1 MRAKSAGRAAPSLLR
16 ISAGRWAGRRLEVPV
31 GARPTSGRA
40 REALFDILQ
49 ARVNGARVLDLYSG
63 SGGVGLEAASRGA
76 ARCVLVENESETL
89 ERNVARLAPDPGTV
103 EVLALDASDALA
115 RLEGR
120 AERFDIVFADPPY
133 TAGPEPGVAPAIA
146 RLLAS
151 GGIYVLQ
158 TDLRCETP
166 PAPAGLKLLRRR
178 AYGRNVFCFFG
189 ETGQSASARGP
200 R

>member
-1 MRAKSAGRAAPSLLR
+1 VPS
-16 ISAGRWAGRRLEVPV
+16 

-49 ARVNGARVLDLYSG
+49 ARINGARVLDLYSG

-76 ARCVLVENESETL
+76 ARCVLVENEAGTL
-89 ERNVARLAPDPGTV
+89 ERNVARLAPNVQTV

-120 AERFDIVFADPPY
+120 GERFDLVFADPPY
-133 TAGPEPGVAPAIA
+133 TEEPEPRVAPAIA
-146 RLLAS
+146 RVLAS
-151 GGIYVLQ
+151 GGLYVLQ
-158 TDLRCETP
+158 TDARRETP
-166 PAPAGLKLLRRR
+166 GAPAGLELLRRR
-178 AYGRNVFCFFG
+178 AYGRNAFYFFG
-189 ETGQSASARGP
+189 EASRSDSTRGP